1 MTSEKA
7 PLKPVMLIILDG
19 YGISWSKK
27 GNAVKQ
33 AKKPILDML
42 EKEAPQSVLKASG
55 SAVGLPEYQM
65 GSSEVGHLNIGAGRI
80 IKQELLLI
88 DSRINDKSFFE
99 NQALAEIFSKN
110 EYVHLIGLVSDGG
123 VHSHIN
129 HLYALIDF
137 AKKLGSKV
145 YVHAI
150 LDGRDTKPQ
159 SAQKYI
165 RRLER
170 KLKGIGQ
177 IATIAGRFYAM
188 DRDKRWERTKKAYD
202 NIVNA
207 STFYHKNA
215 KEAIKAAYKQGKTD
229 EFIPPM
235 VVGNYHGVKD
245 NEAIIFFNFRPDR
258 VRQLTHAFVDLEFK
272 EFKRKYVKTTF
283 VTFTEYD
290 RVLKHLK
297 IAFPKHVP
305 DKVLGEVLSQEN
317 LTQLRIAETEKY
329 AHVTYFLNGLNE
341 KPFKG
346 EDRVL
351 IQSPKVRTYDLKPE
365 MSAHEI
371 TKELL
376 MKMSSYDFIVL
387 NFANP
392 DMVGHT
398 GVLKAATIAV
408 ETVDEC
414 LGEIL
419 KRLKGL
425 GGCAII
431 TADHGNCEHMI
442 EGYNNS
448 DTAHTSNPVPLY
460 LFNYNAKLKRK
471 GILADVAPTLLEIL
485 NIKKPEEM
493 TGESLIIKD

>member
-1 MTSEKA
+1 
-7 PLKPVMLIILDG
+7 
-19 YGISWSKK
+19 
-27 GNAVKQ
+27 
-33 AKKPILDML
+33 
-42 EKEAPQSVLKASG
+42 
-55 SAVGLPEYQM
+55 
-65 GSSEVGHLNIGAGRI
+65 
-80 IKQELLLI
+80 
-88 DSRINDKSFFE
+88 
-99 NQALAEIFSKN
+99 
-110 EYVHLIGLVSDGG
+110 
-123 VHSHIN
+123 
-129 HLYALIDF
+129 
-137 AKKLGSKV
+137 
-145 YVHAI
+145 
-150 LDGRDTKPQ
+150 
-159 SAQKYI
+159 
-165 RRLER
+165 
-170 KLKGIGQ
+170 
-177 IATIAGRFYAM
+177 
-188 DRDKRWERTKKAYD
+188 
-202 NIVNA
+202 
-207 STFYHKNA
+207 
-215 KEAIKAAYKQGKTD
+215 
-229 EFIPPM
+229 
-235 VVGNYHGVKD
+235 
-245 NEAIIFFNFRPDR
+245 
-258 VRQLTHAFVDLEFK
+258 
-272 EFKRKYVKTTF
+272 
-283 VTFTEYD
+283 
-290 RVLKHLK
+290 
-297 IAFPKHVP
+297 
-305 DKVLGEVLSQEN
+305 
-317 LTQLRIAETEKY
+317 
-329 AHVTYFLNGLNE
+329 
-341 KPFKG
+341 
-346 EDRVL
+346 
-351 IQSPKVRTYDLKPE
+351 